1 MIGHQIWELE
11 KISRGLR
18 DNSKHRYIDRR
29 IRKCPHPV
37 EEEFSD
43 LWFFLLR
50 FEIVFSCF
58 QKERKLLFL
67 KQEIHQTI

>member
-1 MIGHQIWELE
+1 MPRQDKTWGYKTIIGHQIWELE

-43 LWFFLLR
+43 LWFFY
-50 FEIVFSCF
+50 
-58 QKERKLLFL
+58 
-67 KQEIHQTI
+67 